1 MAPMHLLGDMIDR
14 RPALSA
20 DGLCDAALAAFIHD
34 LDCRCLAVV
43 DGERPIGVVH
53 RDSFLARMEAPGA
66 ADRSIREALEPDPL
80 IADAAEPAHAFAERA
95 MAYRSAAML
104 GGFIVTEGD
113 AYAGV
118 CDLGRL
124 LPALTGAGASGGLV
138 ERICAEV
145 RTPVAHALAA
155 AEGLQRLRLPDDAAA
170 HLETITEAAQAT
182 LALLDVAVELQRAEA
197 GRLQIVAEPRRLQEL
212 MDGIEARWRAPAEA
226 AGVTLLVS
234 YDGAPDCAAMIDAG
248 RLGQVF
254 DALIGHALAHARRG
268 VIEASLQVRPAPS
281 GFSLVGRVR
290 DNAAAY
296 APSDL
301 EAAFRGVSSGD
312 VAGGAG
318 LQLQLMLAQRAIA
331 AMAGVLDAKA
341 NAGSGATASFELA
354 VEAADGVGDTHTP
367 RDDAAPGRAAHI
379 LVVDDNATNRMV
391 VEALCEMFDCST
403 ESVVDG
409 VEAVEAARGGRFD
422 VILMDI
428 KMPRM
433 DGVTAAREI
442 RKLPGPAGS
451 TPIIALTANAD
462 ADEVT
467 KYLAAGM
474 RCVVEKPIKPERLME
489 ALDMAL
495 AERGAAS
502 DAAPSSAAAA

>member
-1 MAPMHLLGDMIDR
+1 
-14 RPALSA
+14 
-20 DGLCDAALAAFIHD
+20 
-34 LDCRCLAVV
+34 
-43 DGERPIGVVH
+43 
-53 RDSFLARMEAPGA
+53 
-66 ADRSIREALEPDPL
+66 
-80 IADAAEPAHAFAERA
+80 
-95 MAYRSAAML
+95 
-104 GGFIVTEGD
+104 
-113 AYAGV
+113 
-118 CDLGRL
+118 
-124 LPALTGAGASGGLV
+124 V

-145 RTPVAHALAA
+145 RGPVAHALAA

-182 LALLDVAVELQRAEA
+182 LELLDVAALLQRAEA
-197 GRLQIVAEPRRLQEL
+197 GRLVIAAEPRRLQEL
-212 MDGIEARWRAPAEA
+212 MDGIEARWRVPAET

-248 RLGQVF
+248 RLMQVF

-290 DNAAAY
+290 DNGADY

-301 EAAFRGVSSGD
+301 EAAFRGVASGD

-318 LQLQLMLAQRAIA
+318 LQLQLMLAQRAIV
-331 AMAGVLDAKA
+331 AMAGALEAKA
-341 NAGSGATASFELA
+341 NAGSGATVSFELA
-354 VEAADGVGDTHTP
+354 VEAADNAHADAPG
-367 RDDAAPGRAAHI
+367 DAAAPARAAHI

-409 VEAVEAARGGRFD
+409 VEAVEAARGGRYD

-442 RKLPGPAGS
+442 RKLPAPAGRV
-451 TPIIALTANAD
+451 PIIALTANAD

-495 AERGAAS
+495 AERAAQVGVVS
-502 DAAPSSAAAA
+502 PGAAAA